1 MPIDFMHVI
10 KRDAT
15 KVLHQKTRF
24 KNCDN
29 YSEIAKYH
37 HSHLSEISIVSV
49 NLEHVHATTEDSSLF
64 YN

>member
-1 MPIDFMHVI
+1 M
-10 KRDAT
+10 
-15 KVLHQKTRF
+15 LHQKTRF

-29 YSEIAKYH
+29 YYEIAKYH

-49 NLEHVHATTEDSSLF
+49 NLEHVHAITEDSSLF